1 MINQPDYV
9 RHVLVD
15 NNRSCSKETHTNQVF
30 DKVVA
35 EGLLTTEGDT
45 WRRQRPMMQRGF
57 HKKIHIV

>member
-1 MINQPDYV
+1 M

-15 NNRSCSKETHTNQVF
+15 NSRSCSKETHTNQVF